1 MFVTERTW
9 NIFLLYI
16 NNQKLSFINF
26 TILRTDISNS
36 RNITVNSN
44 IQKLKFFKIEKED
57 ALKLWRGKNK
67 DPIWHSEKK
76 RKWISF
82 CHIMKKNEL
91 LLKVI
96 YKLQFMIY
104 KCLYLL
110 LAFAIEARQITV
122 RIL

>member
-1 MFVTERTW
+1 MSYYLKKYLPSGSNGSSSCSSTVTSSNGFALAIIDIR
-9 NIFLLYI
+9 FL
-16 NNQKLSFINF
+16 
-26 TILRTDISNS
+26 
-36 RNITVNSN
+36 
-44 IQKLKFFKIEKED
+44 KLKKKM
-57 ALKLWRGKNK
+57 LWSCGEEKNK
-67 DPIWHSEKK
+67 DPIWHSEIK